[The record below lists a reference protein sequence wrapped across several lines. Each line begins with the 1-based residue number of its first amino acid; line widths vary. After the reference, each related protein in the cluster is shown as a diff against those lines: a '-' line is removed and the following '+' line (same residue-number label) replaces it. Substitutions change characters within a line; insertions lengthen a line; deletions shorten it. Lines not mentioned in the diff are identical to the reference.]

1 MSESAV
7 RAFAEAR
14 RFAAATRERW
24 LALAPADRDALLEIA
39 ERLRLG
45 ENQFRDLLDDL
56 TAIAARHGVA
66 LGAVARGQEMAAV
79 LARPLGRNE
88 AIKAVKQV
96 LRGLRYPQLER
107 AAERLAALGKQ
118 LQLPAGVCI
127 ELPEQLEGEHLAV
140 TLRARSAAELRAQA
154 RAVTQALQGDAL
166 DEMFAVLEGRW

>member
-1 MSESAV
+1 MSESAA
-7 RAFAEAR
+7 RAFAESR

-45 ENQFRDLLDDL
+45 ENQFRDVMDDL
-56 TAIAARHGVA
+56 SAIAARRGVSLA
-66 LGAVARGQEMAAV
+66 SIAGGAELADV
-79 LARPLGRNE
+79 LARPLGRND

-118 LQLPAGVCI
+118 LRLPAGARI
-127 ELPEQLEGEHLAV
+127 ELPEHLEGEHLAV

-154 RAVTQALQGDAL
+154 SAVAQALQRDVL

>member
-1 MSESAV
+1 MSESAA
-7 RAFAEAR
+7 RAFADAR

-45 ENQFRDLLDDL
+45 ENQFRDVLDDL
-56 TAIAARHGVA
+56 TAIAARHGAA
-66 LGAVARGQEMAAV
+66 LASIARGPELMAV

-88 AIKAVKQV
+88 AIKAVKQA

-118 LQLPAGVCI
+118 LQLPAGTRLEV
-127 ELPEQLEGEHLAV
+127 PEHLEGEHLAV

-154 RAVTQALQGDAL
+154 SALAQALQRDAL